1 MHKTFLHFC
10 PYTLSP
16 GRETQPISRMATER
30 STHTLGR
37 FGTVHLARGETL
49 VDRGSLFVA
58 WVAWPVASEAA
69 ATAAVALLRQQEPAA
84 DHVMTAYRV
93 VDSKKKVAKGYD
105 DDGEARGGQRL
116 LGCLTTEKVV
126 NAAVIVARVWGGVN
140 LGKARFDHIQERAK
154 TLLRAVGHQAGE
166 GIRHSW
172 GEGQTLG
179 GGGGSGGGGG
189 GGSSCSSAGS
199 ASSSGGSGAM
209 PGPAAAA
216 SATSAAASP
225 ARKRKRP
232 AESAAAQQQD
242 EAAARKE
249 AMAAAA
255 ERRLSMLQ
263 QS

>member
-1 MHKTFLHFC
+1 MQNYSSYARREERRKTYL
-10 PYTLSP
+10 
-16 GRETQPISRMATER
+16 SRMATER

-49 VDRGSLFVA
+49 VDRGSSFVA

-179 GGGGSGGGGG
+179 GGGSGGGG

-242 EAAARKE
+242 EAAARRE

>member
-1 MHKTFLHFC
+1 
-10 PYTLSP
+10 
-16 GRETQPISRMATER
+16 MATQR
-30 STHTLGR
+30 STHSLGR
-37 FGTVHLARGETL
+37 FGTVNLARGETL
-49 VDRGSLFVA
+49 VDRGSSFVA

-84 DHVMTAYRV
+84 DHVMSAFRV
-93 VDSKKKVAKGYD
+93 VDCKKKVAKAYD

-116 LGCLTTEKVV
+116 LGCLTAEKVS
-126 NAAVIVARVWGGVN
+126 NAAIVVARVWGGVN
-140 LGKARFDHIQERAK
+140 LGKARFDHIQERAR

-166 GIRHSW
+166 GIRHAW

-179 GGGGSGGGGG
+179 GGGGSGGGGS
-189 GGSSCSSAGS
+189 SSCAGS
-199 ASSSGGSGAM
+199 ASSSGGGGV
-209 PGPAAAA
+209 PGQAATAAA
-216 SATSAAASP
+216 SSSAASSADASSS

-232 AESAAAQQQD
+232 AESAAAQQQE
-242 EAAARKE
+242 EAAARRE